1 MGLVTSPDNEGLSG
15 YTRLGHWRDGQ
26 LDDVGPRAT
35 ASRSVATTPPPS
47 PNGIDTPELALSGI
61 GRTAGDSTCHPQ
73 RTSEG
78 G

>member
-26 LDDVGPRAT
+26 LDDVGPRAM
-35 ASRSVATTPPPS
+35 ASRSVTTTPPS
-47 PNGIDTPELALSGI
+47 PNGIDTSKLVLLGI